1 MRSPRTVAFCDI
13 ERGVAPYVLHVY
25 FKTLEFVDSGRGNG
39 EDRETIVERIK
50 SAVTFL
56 GTNVEYV
63 EK

>member
-1 MRSPRTVAFCDI
+1 
-13 ERGVAPYVLHVY
+13 
-25 FKTLEFVDSGRGNG
+25 LEFVDSGRGNG